1 MFPKHK
7 NTLNI
12 LLLVLVVLFAVL
24 FGRWIYTGVPGIHFG
39 SAVVSNRFI
48 LLVIAALIVIA
59 IYIYLFQ
66 PRK

>member
-1 MFPKHK
+1 MFPKQK

-24 FGRWIYTGVPGIHFG
+24 FGRWIYTGVPGIRFG
-39 SAVVSNRFI
+39 SIVVSNRFI
-48 LLVIAALIVIA
+48 LLVIAAFIVIA
-59 IYIYLFQ
+59 VYIYLFQ